1 MSPKIKHKVD
11 DLALVEQRR
20 AQLSASAIACFSQR
34 GYHATTIKDVA
45 DHAGVSVG
53 LIYQYIEDKEDL
65 LYLALM
71 EVLDSYKRQIP
82 LATQGITDPL
92 ERFCATVR
100 GYCNVNGSSVDATVL
115 AYRETKSLR
124 RARRNIIKQKEVETN
139 EIIRHSIQECVRAGL
154 FTQVDEEL
162 FTYQIVMFCHA
173 WALKAWRFASRM
185 TVDEYVDRGLR
196 MMLGAVLTPQG
207 ARQFASYPWK
217 QVKSASAVKPKRK
230 RVGLAA

>member
-1 MSPKIKHKVD
+1 MSALIKHKVD

-20 AQLSASAIACFSQR
+20 AQLSAAAITCFSQR

-45 DHAGVSVG
+45 DRAGVSVG

-65 LYLALM
+65 LFLALM

-82 LATQGITDPL
+82 LATKGLTDPL
-92 ERFCATVR
+92 ECFCATVR
-100 GYCNVNGSSVDATVL
+100 GYCRVNGSSVDATVL

-124 RARRNIIKQKEVETN
+124 RSRRNIIKQKELETN
-139 EIIRHSIQECVRAGL
+139 ETIRQSIRDCVDAGL
-154 FTQVDEEL
+154 FAPLDEEL

-173 WALKAWRFASRM
+173 WALKAWRFASQM

-196 MMLGAVLTPQG
+196 LIVGSVLTPQG
-207 ARQFASYPWK
+207 ARKFAAYPWK
-217 QVKSASAVKPKRK
+217 RPQAVKAKRK
-230 RVGLAA
+230 G

>member
-1 MSPKIKHKVD
+1 MSPNIKHKVD

-20 AQLSASAIACFSQR
+20 AQLSASAIACFSRR

-82 LATQGITDPL
+82 LATEGITDPL

-100 GYCNVNGSSVDATVL
+100 SYCNVNGSSVDATVL

-124 RARRNIIKQKEVETN
+124 RTRRNIIKQKEVETN
-139 EIIRHSIQECVRAGL
+139 EIIGHSIQECVRAGL

-185 TVDEYVDRGLR
+185 TVDDYVERGLR
-196 MMLGAVLTPQG
+196 MMLGTVLTPQG
-207 ARQFASYPWK
+207 ARQFAAFPWQRPK
-217 QVKSASAVKPKRK
+217 PASSLKARRK
-230 RVGLAA
+230 RIGAVA